1 MKLRKRILS
10 RGNRVR
16 KKYREK
22 RNRLKQKKINAAG
35 GVVFRYNS
43 FETDSFSTSCNANH
57 DVISPSIDAP
67 VSNPYCSTK
76 QSLEVLLIH
85 RKGLWD
91 IPKGKVEKNEQI
103 ACAARREVQEEVG
116 LEDPIITHFI
126 CTTNH
131 EYEQKNKKYHKTT
144 YWYGM
149 IDAKEYRAINEINKE
164 KKTKPIDS
172 MKSRFIPQVEEGI
185 TDVCW
190 VEITK
195 ARKWVA
201 FDNLRDV
208 LSQFTEQITGL

>member
-1 MKLRKRILS
+1 M
-10 RGNRVR
+10 
-16 KKYREK
+16 
-22 RNRLKQKKINAAG
+22 KQKKINAAG

-43 FETDSFSTSCNANH
+43 FEIDSFSTSHANH
-57 DVISPSIDAP
+57 DVISPSIDAS
-67 VSNPYCSTK
+67 VSNPYCSSK

-91 IPKGKVEKNEQI
+91 IPKGKVEKNEQV
-103 ACAARREVQEEVG
+103 AYAARREVQEEVG

-131 EYEQKNKKYHKTT
+131 EYVQKNKRYQKTT

-149 IDAKEYRAINEINKE
+149 IDAKGFRAINEINKE

-172 MKSRFIPQVEEGI
+172 MKFRFIPQVEEGI
-185 TDVCW
+185 TDVRW

-195 ARKWVA
+195 AQKWVA

-208 LSQFTEQITGL
+208 LSQLTEQITGFR

>member
-1 MKLRKRILS
+1 M
-10 RGNRVR
+10 
-16 KKYREK
+16 
-22 RNRLKQKKINAAG
+22 KQKKINAAG

-43 FETDSFSTSCNANH
+43 FEIDSFSTSHANH
-57 DVISPSIDAP
+57 DVISPSIDAQ
-67 VSNPYCSTK
+67 VSNPYCYTK

-172 MKSRFIPQVEEGI
+172 IKSRFIPQVEEGI
-185 TDVCW
+185 TDVRW

-195 ARKWVA
+195 AQKWVA

>member
-1 MKLRKRILS
+1 M
-10 RGNRVR
+10 
-16 KKYREK
+16 
-22 RNRLKQKKINAAG
+22 KQKKINAAG

-43 FETDSFSTSCNANH
+43 FEIDSFSTSHAKH
-57 DVISPSIDAP
+57 DVISHSIDAS
-67 VSNPYCSTK
+67 VSNHYCSTK

-91 IPKGKVEKNEQI
+91 IPKGKVEKNEQV
-103 ACAARREVQEEVG
+103 AYAARREVQEEVG

-131 EYEQKNKKYHKTT
+131 EYEQKNKRYQKTT

-149 IDAKEYRAINEINKE
+149 IDAKGFRAINEINKE

-172 MKSRFIPQVEEGI
+172 MKFRFIPQVEEGI
-185 TDVCW
+185 TDVRW

-195 ARKWVA
+195 AQKWVA

-208 LSQFTEQITGL
+208 LNQFTEQITGF

>member
-1 MKLRKRILS
+1 MKLRKRIPF

-16 KKYREK
+16 KNHREK
-22 RNRLKQKKINAAG
+22 HSLLKQKRINAAG

-43 FETDSFSTSCNANH
+43 FEIDSFSTSYANH
-57 DVISPSIDAP
+57 DVISPSKDAT
-67 VSNPYCSTK
+67 VSNPYCITK

-85 RKGLWD
+85 RNGLWD
-91 IPKGKVEKNEQI
+91 IPKGKVEKNEQV
-103 ACAARREVQEEVG
+103 AYTARREVQEEVG

-131 EYEQKNKKYHKTT
+131 EYEQKNKRYHKTT

-149 IDAKEYRAINEINKE
+149 IDAKEYRAINEINKK

-172 MKSRFIPQVEEGI
+172 MKFRFIPQVEEGI
-185 TDVCW
+185 TDVRW

-195 ARKWVA
+195 AQRWVA

>member
-1 MKLRKRILS
+1 M
-10 RGNRVR
+10 
-16 KKYREK
+16 
-22 RNRLKQKKINAAG
+22 KQKKINAAG

-43 FETDSFSTSCNANH
+43 FEIDSFSTSCYAKH
-57 DVISPSIDAP
+57 AVISPSIDAP

-149 IDAKEYRAINEINKE
+149 IDAKEYRATNEIY
-164 KKTKPIDS
+164 T
-172 MKSRFIPQVEEGI
+172 
-185 TDVCW
+185 
-190 VEITK
+190 
-195 ARKWVA
+195 
-201 FDNLRDV
+201 
-208 LSQFTEQITGL
+208 TGGRGNYRRMLG

>member
-1 MKLRKRILS
+1 M
-10 RGNRVR
+10 
-16 KKYREK
+16 
-22 RNRLKQKKINAAG
+22 KQKKINAAG

-43 FETDSFSTSCNANH
+43 FEIDSFSTSHANH
-57 DVISPSIDAP
+57 DVISPSIDAS

-76 QSLEVLLIH
+76 ESLEVLLIH

-91 IPKGKVEKNEQI
+91 IPKGKVEKNEQV
-103 ACAARREVQEEVG
+103 AYAARREVQEEVG

-131 EYEQKNKKYHKTT
+131 EYVQKNKRYQKTT

-149 IDAKEYRAINEINKE
+149 IDAKEFRAINEINKE

-172 MKSRFIPQVEEGI
+172 MKFRFIPQVEEGI
-185 TDVCW
+185 TDVRW

-195 ARKWVA
+195 AQKWVA

-208 LSQFTEQITGL
+208 LSQFTEQITRF